1 MANKPLQE
9 AIVINA
15 TVCLSKIIFAITL
28 RMQPNSINPSSDSF
42 WALTPEDAFKNISC
56 SLKGLSTT
64 EANKRLKQYGKNSF
78 KAKSHSSAIILFLLQ
93 FKSPI
98 TILLIA
104 AALLSMALGD
114 ISDTGIILFIILV
127 SSILGFWQEKG
138 AANAVE
144 ELLKMVQIK
153 CKVIRDEKEMEL
165 PVENAVPGDIVILSA
180 GDVIPADCLLLESKE
195 LFIDEAAFTGET
207 YPVEK
212 SVGIV
217 AADAPIAKR
226 NNSLF
231 MGSHV
236 ISGKAKAL
244 VIKTGKQTEFGKIS
258 DKLGTKIPETDFEKG
273 IRQFGYMLMEIT
285 LVLVII
291 IFAINVLLHKPALD
305 SFLFSLALAV
315 GLTPQLLP
323 AIISVNLSVG
333 ARAMAKQQVIVK
345 RLSSIENFG
354 CMNILCSD
362 KTGTITEGIVT
373 LKDAL
378 DIEGNHSDKTL
389 QFAWLN
395 ATMQQ
400 GFKNP
405 IDEAIR
411 SSYQGDGKG
420 FTVQAEIPYDFIRKR
435 LTVQVKNATDNF
447 AITKGAL
454 NSILTICDEAETAA
468 GTIPM
473 KDKLEAIRTEYASLS
488 TAGYRVLGVAYK
500 KGTADKNFT
509 RSDETNM
516 TFLGFITLFDPP
528 KKDAQQTIA
537 NLHNLGVQLKI
548 ITGDNELVAASFAKQ
563 IGIKNPVILTGAQMR
578 EMSDRALFE
587 KAPRTN
593 IFAEVEPNQKERII
607 LFLKRSGNV
616 VGFMGD
622 GINDAPA
629 LHAADVGISVNTAVD
644 VAKEAAS
651 IVLLNQDLNVLV
663 TGIVAGRKTFA
674 NTMKYVFMASSA
686 NFGNM
691 FSMAGASLFLPFLP
705 LLPKQ
710 ILLTN
715 LLTDFPEMAIATD
728 RVDTV
733 SVSKPQ
739 RWNIH
744 LIKRF
749 MIVFGLL
756 SSVYDYLTFGV
767 LLFLMKEDEKI
778 FQTGWFTESVISATL
793 IVLVVRTRLPFFK
806 SLPGKWLS
814 IATSLIVLFVLA
826 IPVMPFA
833 SLFGFVRLPLSFY
846 GWMLLIISCYII
858 SAELAKRWF
867 YKKLQNQS

>member
-1 MANKPLQE
+1 MPTPAATNPLE
-9 AIVINA
+9 N
-15 TVCLSKIIFAITL
+15 FWTL
-28 RMQPNSINPSSDSF
+28 
-42 WALTPEDAFKNISC
+42 TKEDAFKN
-56 SLKGLSTT
+56 LSTT
-64 EANKRLKQYGKNSF
+64 DKGMSADEAGKRIKQYGANSF
-78 KAKSHSSAIILFLLQ
+78 KSSSRSSAIILFLLQ

-98 TILLIA
+98 TLLLIG
-104 AALLSMALGD
+104 AALLSMGLGD
-114 ISDTGIILFIILV
+114 FSDAAIILFIIFV
-127 SSILGFWQEKG
+127 SSLLGFWQEKG
-138 AANAVE
+138 AASAVD

-153 CKVIRDEKEMEL
+153 CRIVRDDKEAEL
-165 PVENAVPGDIVILSA
+165 PVENVVPGDIIVLSA
-180 GDVIPADCLLLESKE
+180 GDVIPADSLLLESKE

-212 SVGIV
+212 SVGTV
-217 AADAPIAKR
+217 AADAPLAKR
-226 NNSLF
+226 SNSLF

-236 ISGKAKAL
+236 ISGRARAI

-258 DKLGTKIPETDFEKG
+258 DRLKTKIPETDFEKG

-291 IFAINVLLHKPALD
+291 IFAVNVLLHKPALD

-362 KTGTITEGIVT
+362 KTGTITEGKVT

-378 DIEGNHSDKTL
+378 DIEGNHSEKTMKY
-389 QFAWLN
+389 AWLN
-395 ATMQQ
+395 ASLQQ

-411 SSYQGDGKG
+411 TNYKDGEDG
-420 FTVQAEIPYDFIRKR
+420 FEVQTEIPYDFIRKR
-435 LTVQVKNATDNF
+435 LTIQVRNSTANF

-454 NSILTICDEAETAA
+454 NIILGICDMAETAN
-468 GTIPM
+468 GNIIPI
-473 KDKLEAIRTEYASLS
+473 KDKLAAIHDEYASLS
-488 TAGYRVLGVAYK
+488 AAGFRVLGVAYK
-500 KGTADKNFT
+500 KGDSNKNFKKE
-509 RSDETNM
+509 DEVDM
-516 TFLGFITLFDPP
+516 VFLGFITLFDPP
-528 KKDAQQTIA
+528 KKDAQQTIT

-563 IGIKNPVILTGAQMR
+563 IGIENPVILTGIQMR

-587 KAPRTN
+587 KAPKTN

-607 LFLKRSGNV
+607 YFLKRSGNV

-629 LHAADVGISVNTAVD
+629 LHAADVGISVDTAVD
-644 VAKEAAS
+644 VAKEAAD

-674 NTMKYVFMASSA
+674 NTMKYIFMASSA

-728 RVDTV
+728 RVDTI

-739 RWNIH
+739 RWNIK
-744 LIKRF
+744 LIQRF

-767 LLFLMKEDEKI
+767 LLFLMKEDEKV

-806 SLPGKWLS
+806 SLPGKYLA
-814 IATSLIVLFVLA
+814 IATSLVVLFVFS
-826 IPVMPFA
+826 IPLMPFA
-833 SLFGFVRLPLSFY
+833 SLLGFVKLPLSFY
-846 GWMLLIISCYII
+846 GWMLLIIAGYIV
-858 SAELAKRWF
+858 SAEMAKRWF
-867 YKKLQNQS
+867 YKKLQNQD

>member
-1 MANKPLQE
+1 MLTPP
-9 AIVINA
+9 
-15 TVCLSKIIFAITL
+15 T
-28 RMQPNSINPSSDSF
+28 INPLENF
-42 WALTPEDAFKNISC
+42 WNLTKEDAFKNLSTAER
-56 SLKGLSTT
+56 GLSGD
-64 EANKRLKQYGKNSF
+64 EAGKRIKQYGTNTF
-78 KAKSHSSAIILFLLQ
+78 KSSLSSSAFILFLLQ

-98 TILLIA
+98 TILLIG
-104 AALLSMALGD
+104 AALLSMGLGD
-114 ISDTGIILFIILV
+114 FSDAAIILFIIFF
-127 SSILGFWQEKG
+127 SSLLGFWQEKG
-138 AANAVE
+138 ATNAVD

-153 CKVIRDEKEMEL
+153 CRIVRDEKETEL
-165 PVENAVPGDIVILSA
+165 PVENVVPGDIIVLSA
-180 GDVIPADCLLLESKE
+180 GDVIPADSLLLDSKE

-212 SVGIV
+212 IAGTV
-217 AADAPIAKR
+217 AADAPLAKR
-226 NNSLF
+226 TNSLF

-236 ISGKAKAL
+236 ISGKARAV

-258 DKLGTKIPETDFEKG
+258 DRLKTKIPETDFEKG

-333 ARAMAKQQVIVK
+333 ARAMAKKQVIVK

-362 KTGTITEGIVT
+362 KTGTITEGKVT

-378 DIEGNHSDKTL
+378 DIEGNHSEKTM
-389 QFAWLN
+389 QYAWLN

-411 SSYQGDGKG
+411 NNYKDGEDS
-420 FTVQAEIPYDFIRKR
+420 FVVQTEIPYDFIRKR
-435 LTVQVKNATDNF
+435 LTIQVKNATANF

-454 NSILTICDEAETAA
+454 NVILGICDMAETAN
-468 GTIPM
+468 GNIIPI
-473 KDKLEAIRTEYASLS
+473 KDKLAAIHNEYATLS
-488 TAGYRVLGVAYK
+488 AAGFRVLGVAYK
-500 KGTADKNFT
+500 KGSSDKNFT
-509 RSDETNM
+509 KEEEINM
-516 TFLGFITLFDPP
+516 VFLGFITLFDPP
-528 KKDAQQTIA
+528 KKDAQQTIT

-563 IGIKNPVILTGAQMR
+563 IGLENPVILTGMQMR

-587 KAPRTN
+587 KAPKTN

-607 LFLKRSGNV
+607 EFLKKSGNV

-644 VAKEAAS
+644 VAKEAAD

-663 TGIVAGRKTFA
+663 TGIIAGRKTFA
-674 NTMKYVFMASSA
+674 NTMKYIFMASSA

-728 RVDTV
+728 RVDTI

-739 RWNIH
+739 RWNIK
-744 LIKRF
+744 LIQRF

-767 LLFLMKEDEKI
+767 LLFLMKEDEKV

-806 SLPGKWLS
+806 SLPGKYLA
-814 IATSLIVLFVLA
+814 IATSLVVIFVLS
-826 IPVMPFA
+826 IPLMPFA
-833 SLFGFVRLPLSFY
+833 GLLGFVSLPLSFY
-846 GWMLLIISCYII
+846 GWMLLIIGAYII
-858 SAELAKRWF
+858 SAEMAKRWF

>member
-1 MANKPLQE
+1 M
-9 AIVINA
+9 
-15 TVCLSKIIFAITL
+15 
-28 RMQPNSINPSSDSF
+28 
-42 WALTPEDAFKNISC
+42 LTPPTSNPLENFWNLTKEDIFKNLSA
-56 SLKGLSTT
+56 SDKGLSTD
-64 EANKRLKQYGKNSF
+64 EAGKRIKQFGANTF
-78 KAKSHSSAIILFLLQ
+78 KSSLRSSAIILFLLQ

-98 TILLIA
+98 TLLLIG
-104 AALLSMALGD
+104 AALLSMGLGD
-114 ISDTGIILFIILV
+114 FSDAAIILFIIFF
-127 SSILGFWQEKG
+127 SSLLGFWQEKG
-138 AANAVE
+138 ATNAVD

-153 CKVIRDEKEMEL
+153 CRIVRDEKETEL
-165 PVENAVPGDIVILSA
+165 PVENVVPGDIIVLSA
-180 GDVIPADCLLLESKE
+180 GDVIPADSLLLDSKE

-212 SVGIV
+212 VAGTV
-217 AADAPIAKR
+217 AANAPLAKR
-226 NNSLF
+226 SNSLF

-236 ISGKAKAL
+236 ISGKASAI

-258 DKLGTKIPETDFEKG
+258 DRLKTKIPETDFEKG

-362 KTGTITEGIVT
+362 KTGTITEGKVT

-378 DIEGNHSDKTL
+378 DIEGNHSEKTMKY
-389 QFAWLN
+389 AWLN

-411 SSYQGDGKG
+411 NNYKDGEDG
-420 FTVQAEIPYDFIRKR
+420 FVVQTEIPYDFIRKR
-435 LTVQVKNATDNF
+435 LTIQVKNATANF

-454 NSILTICDEAETAA
+454 NIILGICDMAETAN
-468 GTIPM
+468 GNIIPI
-473 KDKLEAIRTEYASLS
+473 KDKLTAIHNEYATLS
-488 TAGYRVLGVAYK
+488 AAGFRVLGVAYK
-500 KGTADKNFT
+500 KGSSDKNFT
-509 RSDETNM
+509 KEEEVNM
-516 TFLGFITLFDPP
+516 VFLGFITLFDPP

-563 IGIKNPVILTGAQMR
+563 IGLESAVILTGMQMR

-587 KAPRTN
+587 KAPKTN

-607 LFLKRSGNV
+607 EFLKRSGNV

-629 LHAADVGISVNTAVD
+629 LHAADVGVSVNTAVD
-644 VAKEAAS
+644 VAKEAAD

-663 TGIVAGRKTFA
+663 TGIIAGRKTFA
-674 NTMKYVFMASSA
+674 NTMKYIFMASSA

-728 RVDTV
+728 RVDNI

-739 RWNIH
+739 RWNIK
-744 LIKRF
+744 LIQRF

-767 LLFLMKEDEKI
+767 LLFLTKEDEKV

-806 SLPGKWLS
+806 SLPGKYLA
-814 IATSLIVLFVLA
+814 IATSLIVIFVLS
-826 IPVMPFA
+826 IPLMPFA
-833 SLFGFVRLPLSFY
+833 GLLGFVSLPLSFY
-846 GWMLLIISCYII
+846 GWMLLIIAAYII
-858 SAELAKRWF
+858 SAEMAKRWF
-867 YKKLQNQS
+867 YKKLQNQSG

>member
-1 MANKPLQE
+1 M
-9 AIVINA
+9 
-15 TVCLSKIIFAITL
+15 
-28 RMQPNSINPSSDSF
+28 
-42 WALTPEDAFKNISC
+42 
-56 SLKGLSTT
+56 G
-64 EANKRLKQYGKNSF
+64 
-78 KAKSHSSAIILFLLQ
+78 
-93 FKSPI
+93 
-98 TILLIA
+98 
-104 AALLSMALGD
+104 LGD
-114 ISDTGIILFIILV
+114 FSDAAIILFIIFF
-127 SSILGFWQEKG
+127 SSLLGFWQEKG
-138 AANAVE
+138 ATNAVD

-153 CKVIRDEKEMEL
+153 CRIVRDEKETEL
-165 PVENAVPGDIVILSA
+165 PVENVVPGDIILLSA
-180 GDVIPADCLLLESKE
+180 GDVIPADSLLLDSKE

-212 SVGIV
+212 VAGAV
-217 AADAPIAKR
+217 AADAPLAKR
-226 NNSLF
+226 SNSLF

-236 ISGKAKAL
+236 ISGKASAI

-258 DKLGTKIPETDFEKG
+258 DRLKTKIPETDFEKG

-362 KTGTITEGIVT
+362 KTGTITEGKVT

-378 DIEGNHSDKTL
+378 DIEGNHSEKTMKY
-389 QFAWLN
+389 AWLN

-405 IDEAIR
+405 IDDAIR
-411 SSYQGDGKG
+411 NNYKDGEDG
-420 FTVQAEIPYDFIRKR
+420 FVVQTEIPYDFIRKR
-435 LTVQVKNATDNF
+435 LTIQVKNATANF

-454 NSILTICDEAETAA
+454 NIILGICDMAETAN
-468 GTIPM
+468 GNIIPI
-473 KDKLEAIRTEYASLS
+473 KDKLAAIHNEYATLS
-488 TAGYRVLGVAYK
+488 AAGFRVLGVAYK
-500 KGTADKNFT
+500 KGSSDKNFT
-509 RSDETNM
+509 KEEEVNM
-516 TFLGFITLFDPP
+516 VFLGFITLFDPP

-563 IGIKNPVILTGAQMR
+563 IGLESPVILTGMQMR

-587 KAPRTN
+587 KAPKTN

-607 LFLKRSGNV
+607 EFLKRSGNV

-629 LHAADVGISVNTAVD
+629 LHAADVGVSVNTAVD
-644 VAKEAAS
+644 VAKEAAD

-663 TGIVAGRKTFA
+663 TGIIAGRKTFA
-674 NTMKYVFMASSA
+674 NTMKYIFMASSA

-728 RVDTV
+728 RVDNI

-739 RWNIH
+739 RWNIK
-744 LIKRF
+744 LIQRF

-767 LLFLMKEDEKI
+767 LLFLTKEDEKV

-806 SLPGKWLS
+806 SLPGKYLA
-814 IATSLIVLFVLA
+814 IATSLIVIFVLS
-826 IPVMPFA
+826 IPLMPFA
-833 SLFGFVRLPLSFY
+833 DLLGFVSLPLSFY
-846 GWMLLIISCYII
+846 GWMLLIIAAYII
-858 SAELAKRWF
+858 SAEMAKRWF
-867 YKKLQNQS
+867 YKKLQNKS

>member
-1 MANKPLQE
+1 M
-9 AIVINA
+9 
-15 TVCLSKIIFAITL
+15 
-28 RMQPNSINPSSDSF
+28 
-42 WALTPEDAFKNISC
+42 LTPPTSNPLENFWNLTKEDIFKNLSA
-56 SLKGLSTT
+56 SDKGLSTD
-64 EANKRLKQYGKNSF
+64 EAGKRIKQFGANTF
-78 KAKSHSSAIILFLLQ
+78 KSSLRSSAIILFLLQ

-98 TILLIA
+98 TLLLIG
-104 AALLSMALGD
+104 AALLSMGLGD
-114 ISDTGIILFIILV
+114 FSDAAIILFIIFF
-127 SSILGFWQEKG
+127 SSLLGFWQEKG
-138 AANAVE
+138 ATNAVD

-153 CKVIRDEKEMEL
+153 CRIVRDEKETEL
-165 PVENAVPGDIVILSA
+165 PVENVVPGDIIVLSA
-180 GDVIPADCLLLESKE
+180 GDVIPADSLLLDSKE

-212 SVGIV
+212 VAGTV
-217 AADAPIAKR
+217 AADAPLAKR
-226 NNSLF
+226 SNSLF

-236 ISGKAKAL
+236 ISGKASAI

-258 DKLGTKIPETDFEKG
+258 DRLKTKIPETDFEKG

-362 KTGTITEGIVT
+362 KTGTITEGKVT

-378 DIEGNHSDKTL
+378 DIEGNHSEKTMKY
-389 QFAWLN
+389 AWLN

-411 SSYQGDGKG
+411 NNYKDGEDG
-420 FTVQAEIPYDFIRKR
+420 FVVQTEIPYDFIRKR
-435 LTVQVKNATDNF
+435 LTIQVKNATANF

-454 NSILTICDEAETAA
+454 NIILGICDMAETAN
-468 GTIPM
+468 GNIIPI
-473 KDKLEAIRTEYASLS
+473 KDKLTAIHNEYATLS
-488 TAGYRVLGVAYK
+488 AAGFRVLGVAYK
-500 KGTADKNFT
+500 KGSSDKNFT
-509 RSDETNM
+509 KEEEVNM
-516 TFLGFITLFDPP
+516 VFLGFITLFDPP

-563 IGIKNPVILTGAQMR
+563 IGLESPVILTGMQMR

-587 KAPRTN
+587 KAPKTN

-607 LFLKRSGNV
+607 EFLKRSGNV

-629 LHAADVGISVNTAVD
+629 LHAADVGVSVNTAVD
-644 VAKEAAS
+644 VAKEAAD

-663 TGIVAGRKTFA
+663 TGIIAGRKTFA
-674 NTMKYVFMASSA
+674 NTMKYIFMASSA

-728 RVDTV
+728 RVDNI

-739 RWNIH
+739 RWNIK
-744 LIKRF
+744 LIQRF

-767 LLFLMKEDEKI
+767 LLFLTKEDEKV

-806 SLPGKWLS
+806 SLPGKYLA
-814 IATSLIVLFVLA
+814 IATSLIVIFVLS
-826 IPVMPFA
+826 IPLMPFA
-833 SLFGFVRLPLSFY
+833 GLLGFVSLPLSFY
-846 GWMLLIISCYII
+846 GWMLLIIAAYII
-858 SAELAKRWF
+858 SAEMAKRWF
-867 YKKLQNQS
+867 YKKLQNQSG